1 MSPNGTIGDSKMYY
15 TMKLNKLFTL
25 LLLAILM
32 AGATGCG
39 SDDDDK
45 INQNASLLQGETWT
59 FKKAVVDVMG
69 QSIEMNLRQI
79 RDMYSSQLGTSN
91 IMFIDEHLKFEEEYM
106 VMVNTGD
113 RLKYKYYSNGTLWI
127 EGLDDLDEI
136 SINIRIKSLT
146 QSQLVLTYN
155 LSVEGIS
162 IKEDIY
168 YTR

>member
-1 MSPNGTIGDSKMYY
+1 
-15 TMKLNKLFTL
+15 MKLNKLFTL

-45 INQNASLLQGETWT
+45 INKNASMLQGDTWT
-59 FKKAVVDVMG
+59 FQKAVVSVMG

-79 RDMYSSQLGTSN
+79 RDMYASEMGTSN

-113 RLKYKYYSNGTLWI
+113 RLKYKYFSNGKLWI
-127 EGLDDLDEI
+127 DGMDDLSVEGIDMD
-136 SINIRIKSLT
+136 IRVKSLT
-146 QSQLVLTYN
+146 QSQLVLTYDIGI
-155 LSVEGIS
+155 EGTS